1 MGSEVKTDEM
11 VLLLGDRVALKVP
24 SFMVP
29 SSMSHKG
36 DYLISVSEMVNWLGG
51 VARDLGVEIY
61 TGFAARELVVEDGAV
76 RGIKLGEKG
85 LNREGGR
92 QPNYVPGEVL
102 EARVTVLGEGSAGL
116 LSEALVRR
124 FSLGADRNAQ
134 VYSLGVKEIIRLS
147 DQNSFG
153 ANRVI
158 RMVGFPS
165 RPDIFGGGAIY
176 SMGADSVSIV
186 LVMGLDWRY
195 CDLDPQRELQIFKSH
210 SFIRKLIAGGEVVAY
225 GAKTIPE
232 GGFYSVPELT
242 APGAIHREDQP
253 SHVTFSEEGKDSGC
267 SQEFGCHPCAAF
279 CPAEVYKFKG
289 DELILSPS
297 NCLHCQTCR
306 LKCPHQ
312 VIQWRVPEG
321 GDGPSYRLM

>member
-1 MGSEVKTDEM
+1 MKTDEM

-186 LVMGLDWRY
+186 LVMGLDWR
-195 CDLDPQRELQIFKSH
+195 
-210 SFIRKLIAGGEVVAY
+210 
-225 GAKTIPE
+225 
-232 GGFYSVPELT
+232 
-242 APGAIHREDQP
+242 
-253 SHVTFSEEGKDSGC
+253 
-267 SQEFGCHPCAAF
+267 
-279 CPAEVYKFKG
+279 
-289 DELILSPS
+289 
-297 NCLHCQTCR
+297 
-306 LKCPHQ
+306 
-312 VIQWRVPEG
+312 
-321 GDGPSYRLM
+321 